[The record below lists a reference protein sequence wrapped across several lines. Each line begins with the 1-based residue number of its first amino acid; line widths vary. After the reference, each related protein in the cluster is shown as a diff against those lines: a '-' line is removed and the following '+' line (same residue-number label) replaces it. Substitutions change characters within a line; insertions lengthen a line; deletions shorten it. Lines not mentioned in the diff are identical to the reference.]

1 MDPFTAGRIHARVTL
16 NPGHSAT
23 FTHEG
28 RTFHSIPMMTLSTGG
43 FGLRLPAAVTA
54 GMEPGQFLERIQFE
68 HPDLPSEA
76 VEGVITHLLAQRH
89 GNAEGFVLIGV
100 QFAAPSPEFQS
111 AVNAFVGEHL
121 SL

>member
-16 NPGHSAT
+16 DPGFAAT

-28 RTFHSIPMMTLSTGG
+28 RTFPSIPMSTLSTGG

-54 GMEPGQFLERIQFE
+54 GMEAGQPLSDIRFE
-68 HPDLPSEA
+68 HPDLPSQA

-89 GNAEGFVLIGV
+89 GNAEGFVLLGV
-100 QFAAPSPEFQS
+100 QFVDPPLDFHAA
-111 AVNAFVGEHL
+111 VKAFVGEHL
-121 SL
+121 AL